1 MLYRGN
7 MQSDVEKEKNLSM
20 YQLNKARFEIQKSQ
34 LGAHD
39 LRAANAELKNKI
51 KRYIKL
57 IEEQKVAIEKAEA
70 DANVIE
76 DLNEFSVTRKLGHT
90 DMGDISDTFEMGSA
104 LNKSVEGGD
113 NYVSR
118 ALIDGERSMVAIK
131 Q

>member
-1 MLYRGN
+1 M
-7 MQSDVEKEKNLSM
+7 
-20 YQLNKARFEIQKSQ
+20 
-34 LGAHD
+34 
-39 LRAANAELKNKI
+39 
-51 KRYIKL
+51 
-57 IEEQKVAIEKAEA
+57 AIEKAEA